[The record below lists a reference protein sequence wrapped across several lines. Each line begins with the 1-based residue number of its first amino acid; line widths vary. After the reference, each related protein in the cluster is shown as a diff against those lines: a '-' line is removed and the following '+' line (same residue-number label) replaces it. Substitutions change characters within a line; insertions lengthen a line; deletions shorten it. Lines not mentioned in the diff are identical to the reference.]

1 MAEKYVM
8 SIDEVSVFL
17 GVSRPTVYNLINK
30 QKLPFVRLGGKD
42 GKGGRLLITLNALL
56 KWLDENSSANTVAEE
71 CQENE

>member
-1 MAEKYVM
+1 MTEKTVM

-56 KWLDENSSANTVAEE
+56 KWLDDNSSTNGELVEVAEE
-71 CQENE
+71 

>member
-1 MAEKYVM
+1 MTEKTVM

-30 QKLPFVRLGGKD
+30 QNLPFVRLGGKD

-56 KWLDENSSANTVAEE
+56 KWLDENSSANGECPEE
-71 CQENE
+71 

>member
-1 MAEKYVM
+1 MTEKTVM

-56 KWLDENSSANTVAEE
+56 KWLDENSSANEE
-71 CQENE
+71 CPEE